1 MKNNRRNFLRKAAL
15 GAAGLGLASSLPQ
28 ILQAAA
34 LQSGHPQNTANSQ
47 TGNPQNP
54 AAAPQT
60 NHPDKPNAAA
70 TPEIKPLFFKLAVS
84 QFSFASQFWTQQLK
98 PLDFPAKS
106 KELGIPGLDY
116 CSMFFADKAKD
127 QAFLT
132 QLKQRSAD
140 AGCYN
145 LRIMVDGEG
154 VLGDLNPTIRTKA
167 IENHYKWMDAAATL
181 GCPMIRVNVEG
192 EGKPEDVAIAAVDSL
207 GRLIEYGRKQNVD
220 VIVENHIGISCN
232 AAWLAG
238 VMKQVNSP
246 HCGTLADF
254 GNFCVNRTKPETMDI
269 AGYMKTKCLEEYPRY
284 KGITE
289 LMPYAK
295 GVHAKTHLF
304 NPDGT
309 DQETDFNRM
318 FKIIKESGFT
328 GWVSIEYE
336 GGLFKMYTKDSKYL
350 DDYAGTTATK
360 SLVEAAASKA

>member
-1 MKNNRRNFLRKAAL
+1 MKANRRNFLKKASLAT
-15 GAAGLGLASSLPQ
+15 AGLGLASALPQ
-28 ILQAAA
+28 FLQA
-34 LQSGHPQNTANSQ
+34 GANSSNTHQ
-47 TGNPQNP
+47 TGANSAVRQTGSNS
-54 AAAPQT
+54 AAHQT
-60 NHPDKPNAAA
+60 SRDPK
-70 TPEIKPLFFKLAVS
+70 LFFQLAVS

-106 KELGIPGLDY
+106 KELGITGLDY

-127 QAFLT
+127 QQFLT

-140 AGCYN
+140 AGTYN

-154 VLGDLNPTIRTKA
+154 VLGDLNETTRTKA
-167 IENHYKWMDAAATL
+167 IENHYKWMDAAAAL

-192 EGKPEDVAIAAVDSL
+192 EGKPEDVAAAAVDSL
-207 GRLIEYGRKQNVD
+207 GRLIDYGRKQNVD
-220 VIVENHIGISCN
+220 VIVENHVGISCN

-254 GNFCVNRTKPETMDI
+254 GNFCINRTKPETMDI
-269 AGYMKTKCLEEYPRY
+269 AGYMKTKCLEEYDRY

-289 LMPYAK
+289 LMPFAK

-304 NPDGT
+304 NTDGT

-318 FKIIKESGFT
+318 FKIIKASGFT

-336 GGLFKMYTKDSKYL
+336 GGLIKMYSKDNRYL

-360 SLVEAAASKA
+360 KLIEMACQQKIAEK